1 MKITKS
7 WQKIKKEGCNSQK
20 GRKEGKKEGKKNNND
35 PLLDLHGKFFGSSGL
50 QGWLL

>member
-20 GRKEGKKEGKKNNND
+20 GRKEGKKEGKGRERACVSHVCED
-35 PLLDLHGKFFGSSGL
+35 
-50 QGWLL
+50 